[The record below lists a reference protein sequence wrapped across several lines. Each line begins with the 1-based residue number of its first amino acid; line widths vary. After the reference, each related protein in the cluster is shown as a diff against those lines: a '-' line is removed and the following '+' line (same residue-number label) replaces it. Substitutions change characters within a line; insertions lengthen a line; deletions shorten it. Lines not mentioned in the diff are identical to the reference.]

1 MSDTRATSLSSETAY
16 RLLSAPVRRYLLSR
30 LESGEPTS
38 VDELVRDIATRNR
51 DASIDD
57 VDRTV
62 IRRIEVS
69 LVHNHLPRLAD
80 HGVITYAPAD
90 DIVVLRRE
98 FDVPRR
104 PEELLEAFT
113 HDL

>member
-1 MSDTRATSLSSETAY
+1 MTDAKVPSLSSVTAY
-16 RLLSAPVRRYLLSR
+16 RLLSDPDRRDLLSR
-30 LESGEPTS
+30 LEPGEPTT

-62 IRRIEVS
+62 VRRIDIS

-80 HGVITYAPAD
+80 HGVITYAPAER
-90 DIVVLRRE
+90 IVVLKRE
-98 FDVPRR
+98 FDSPRR
-104 PEELLEAFT
+104 LERLLE
-113 HDL
+113 